1 MVRWVLIDC
10 AFGLSIC
17 LSEIPPMGGFGYPA
31 PPGPVGEGKRGSKKG
46 GGACSCT
53 SPNTECWGG
62 KGGGDYPPPPH
73 VILQVFGLFF
83 PKTRW
88 RPSFPFHTQL
98 NRVNQP
104 PLATLLL
111 GVEGVCTFLGP
122 LSLGSGLR
130 PPHLNRHIVFF
141 VSLFGADAFFFV
153 CLTVATVE
161 HKVRLSCNMIN

>member
-10 AFGLSIC
+10 AFVHISVLNTTN
-17 LSEIPPMGGFGYPA
+17 GGVGYPA
-31 PPGPVGEGKRGSKKG
+31 PPGPVGRGKGEQEG

-53 SPNTECWGG
+53 SPNTVCWGG

-141 VSLFGADAFFFV
+141 FVSLFGADTFFLFV
-153 CLTVATVE
+153 LQL
-161 HKVRLSCNMIN
+161 RLSNTKLGFHAT

>member
-10 AFGLSIC
+10 AFVHMSVLNTKN
-17 LSEIPPMGGFGYPA
+17 GGGWL
-31 PPGPVGEGKRGSKKG
+31 PGTAGPSGEGK
-46 GGACSCT
+46 GGARRGGCVQLHQPEHSVL
-53 SPNTECWGG
+53 GG

-141 VSLFGADAFFFV
+141 FVSLFGADTFFLFV
-153 CLTVATVE
+153 LQL
-161 HKVRLSCNMIN
+161 RLSNTKLGFHAT